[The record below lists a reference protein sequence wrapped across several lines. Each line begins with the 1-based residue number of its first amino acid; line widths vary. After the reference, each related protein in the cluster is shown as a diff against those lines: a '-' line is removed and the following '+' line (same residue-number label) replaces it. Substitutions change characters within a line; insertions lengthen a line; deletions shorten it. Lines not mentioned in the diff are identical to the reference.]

1 LLLLRAAAGVTV
13 AVQGATYVAGRS
25 NSPIAT
31 LAVCCFAI
39 VCGSLLLIGL
49 FTPLASAL
57 LALGGI
63 VVSLSFLPA
72 IFPNLFG
79 AKLTIYFL
87 VVIAAAISL
96 LGPGAYSIDARLFGR
111 REIIIP
117 RPPGD

>member
-1 LLLLRAAAGVTV
+1 LLLLRAAVGVTV
-13 AVQGATYVAGRS
+13 AVQGATYVSDRTS
-25 NSPIAT
+25 STIAT
-31 LAVCCFAI
+31 WAVCCLAI

-49 FTPLASAL
+49 FTPLAGAL

-117 RPPGD
+117 RPPAD

>member
-1 LLLLRAAAGVTV
+1 LLLLRAATGVTV
-13 AVQGATYVAGRS
+13 AVQGATYVSGRS
-25 NSPIAT
+25 NSTIAT
-31 LAVCCFAI
+31 WAVCCFAI

-63 VVSLSFLPA
+63 VVSLSYFTTIL
-72 IFPNLFG
+72 PNLFG
-79 AKLTIYFL
+79 AKLTIFF
-87 VVIAAAISL
+87 VVIMAAAIAL

-117 RPPGD
+117 RPPAD